1 MEEKEL
7 TTQVISN
14 DTEWFTPEDYLH
26 IPGYATVM
34 EEYTGEADLP
44 EKIVYNNTPIL
55 DQGSEWACSVFGIT
69 KAENEADWFDSKT
82 QLDAMKIWKEAIKN
96 WIIPDGGKNGWSMSG
111 ALKLMKELGYIQG
124 YYFCSTPAEV
134 RLALSKKHMCY
145 TGARYI
151 RWHQTG
157 VSKTL
162 TPDKDANAGHL
173 FALTGIDN
181 EKYYHPNSWTEN
193 WGDKGFFYTPF
204 ELQKWLYSIVAIID
218 KKNATPEVVVD
229 SADSEKMVKMDIWNW
244 KLPNENLIKLHAIY
258 MVMRAFKDQLDND
271 KAIEEAIRLGV
282 VSSVNWPL
290 TKRWFLKMIFVA
302 LYGRTS
308 QEELIPD
315 IAVDQGIIKS
325 KAGLDEP
332 VKRYHASL
340 MIARALRFSG
350 KIE

>member
-7 TTQVISN
+7 QNVVISN
-14 DTEWFTPEDYLH
+14 DTEWFTQEDYLH

-34 EEYTGEADLP
+34 EEYTWEDTVP

-55 DQGSEWACSVFGIT
+55 DQWSEWACSVFGIT

-82 QLDAMKIWKEAIKN
+82 QLDAMKIRKEAIAN
-96 WIIPDGGKNGWSMSG
+96 GIIPDGGKNGWSMSW
-111 ALKLMKELGYIQG
+111 ALKLMKDLGYIQG
-124 YYFCSTPAEV
+124 YYFCNTPAEV

-157 VSKTL
+157 VTHTL

-173 FALTGIDN
+173 FALTGIDG
-181 EKYYHPNSWTEN
+181 EKYHHPNSWTEW

-204 ELQKWLYSIVAIID
+204 GLQKWLYSIVAIID

-229 SADSEKMVKMDIWNW
+229 SAAFH
-244 KLPNENLIKLHAIY
+244 NE
-258 MVMRAFKDQLDND
+258 FDDN
-271 KAIEEAIRLGV
+271 KAIQKALELWV

-302 LYGRTS
+302 LYWRTS

-315 IAVDQGIIKS
+315 IAIDQGIIKS

>member
-1 MEEKEL
+1 MDEKEL
-7 TTQVISN
+7 TNVVISN
-14 DTEWFTPEDYLH
+14 DTEGFTQEDYLH

-34 EEYTGEADLP
+34 EEYTGGADLP

-82 QLDAMKIWKEAIKN
+82 QLDAMKIRKEAIAN
-96 WIIPDGGKNGWSMSG
+96 GIIPDGGKNGWSMSG
-111 ALKLMKELGYIQG
+111 ALKLMKDLGYIQG
-124 YYFCSTPAEV
+124 YYFCSTSAEV

-145 TGARYI
+145 TWARYI

-157 VSKTL
+157 VTHTL

-173 FALTGIDN
+173 FALTGIDH
-181 EKYYHPNSWTEN
+181 EKYHHPNSWTDG

-218 KKNATPEVVVD
+218 KKNASPEVVID
-229 SADSEKMVKMDIWNW
+229 SADSEKMVQMNIRNW
-244 KLPNENLIKLHAIY
+244 KLPNEALLKLHAVL
-258 MVMRAFKDQLDND
+258 MVMRAFYDEFDND
-271 KAIEEAIRLGV
+271 RAIEKALQLWIVR
-282 VSSVNWPL
+282 SMNWPL
-290 TKRWFLKMIFVA
+290 TKRRFLKMIFVA
-302 LYGRTS
+302 MNWRTS
-308 QEELIPD
+308 REELIPD
-315 IAVDQGIIKS
+315 LAMEQWIIKS
-325 KAGLDEP
+325 KIWLDEP

>member
-1 MEEKEL
+1 MDEKEL

-26 IPGYATVM
+26 IPWYATVM
-34 EEYTGEADLP
+34 EEYTGEAELP

-82 QLDAMKIWKEAIKN
+82 QLDAMKIRKEAIAN
-96 WIIPDGGKNGWSMSG
+96 GIIPDGGRNGWSMSG
-111 ALKLMKELGYIQG
+111 ALKLMKDLWYIQG

-145 TGARYI
+145 TWARYI
-151 RWHQTG
+151 RRHQTG

-173 FALTGIDN
+173 FALTGIDG
-181 EKYYHPNSWTEN
+181 EKYHHPNSWTEN

-204 ELQKWLYSIVAIID
+204 DLQKWLYSIVAIID
-218 KKNATPEVVVD
+218 KKNASPEVVLD
-229 SADSEKMVKMDIWNW
+229 SQDSEKMQQLDIWNG

-258 MVMRAFKDQLDND
+258 MV
-271 KAIEEAIRLGV
+271 
-282 VSSVNWPL
+282 

-302 LYGRTS
+302 MNGKTS
-308 QEELIPD
+308 REDLIPD
-315 IAVDQGIIKS
+315 IAIEQGIIKS
-325 KAGLDEP
+325 KIWLDEP

-340 MIARALRFSG
+340 MIARAMRFLG

>member
-1 MEEKEL
+1 MTEKEL
-7 TTQVISN
+7 IITH
-14 DTEWFTPEDYLH
+14 DTEWFSADDYLH
-26 IPGYATVM
+26 IPSYATAM
-34 EEYTGEADLP
+34 EEYTWEADLP

-82 QLDAMKIWKEAIKN
+82 QLDAMKIRKEAIAKG
-96 WIIPDGGKNGWSMSG
+96 IIPDGWRNGWSMSW
-111 ALKLMKELGYIQG
+111 ALKLMKDLWYIQG
-124 YYFCSTPAEV
+124 YYFCNTPAEV

-157 VSKTL
+157 VSHTI
-162 TPDKDANAGHL
+162 TPDPKADAGHL

-181 EKYYHPNSWTEN
+181 EKYYHPNSRNEGR
-193 WGDKGFFYTPF
+193 GDKGFFYTPF

-218 KKNATPEVVVD
+218 KKNASPEVVVD
-229 SADSEKMVKMDIWNW
+229 SADSEKMVQMNIWNG
-244 KLPNENLIKLHAIY
+244 KLPNESLIKLHAVL
-258 MVMRAFKDQLDND
+258 MVMRAFYDEFDND
-271 KAIEEAIRLGV
+271 RAIQKALQLWIV
-282 VSSVNWPL
+282 HSVNWPL

-302 LYGRTS
+302 MNGRTS
-308 QEELIPD
+308 REELIPD
-315 IAVDQGIIKS
+315 LAIEQWIIKS
-325 KAGLDEP
+325 KSGLDEP

-340 MIARALRFSG
+340 MIARALRFNG

>member
-1 MEEKEL
+1 MDEKEL

-26 IPGYATVM
+26 IPWYATVM
-34 EEYTGEADLP
+34 EEYTGEAELP

-82 QLDAMKIWKEAIKN
+82 QLDAMKIRKEAIAN
-96 WIIPDGGKNGWSMSG
+96 GIIPDGGRNGWSMSG
-111 ALKLMKELGYIQG
+111 ALKLMKDLWYIQG

-145 TGARYI
+145 TWARYI
-151 RWHQTG
+151 RRHQTG

-173 FALTGIDN
+173 FALTGIDG
-181 EKYYHPNSWTEN
+181 EKYHHPNSWTEN

-204 ELQKWLYSIVAIID
+204 DLQKWLYSIVAIID
-218 KKNATPEVVVD
+218 KKNASPEVVLD
-229 SADSEKMVKMDIWNW
+229 SQDSEKMQQLDIWNG

-258 MVMRAFKDQLDND
+258 MVMRAFKDQFDND
-271 KAIEEAIRLGV
+271 KAIEEALELGI
-282 VSSVNWPL
+282 VSSVNGPL

-302 LYGRTS
+302 MNGKTS
-308 QEELIPD
+308 REDLIPD
-315 IAVDQGIIKS
+315 IAIEQGIIKS
-325 KAGLDEP
+325 KIWLDEP

-340 MIARALRFSG
+340 MIARAMRFLG

>member
-1 MEEKEL
+1 MEEKNL
-7 TTQVISN
+7 TNEVISN
-14 DTEWFTPEDYLH
+14 DVEWFTQEDYLYT
-26 IPGYATVM
+26 PSYSTVM
-34 EEYTGEADLP
+34 EEYTGEENLP

-96 WIIPDGGKNGWSMSG
+96 WIIPEGWRNGRSMGG
-111 ALKLMKELGYIQG
+111 ALKLFKDLGYIQW
-124 YYFCSTPAEV
+124 YYFCNTPREV
-134 RLALSKKHMCY
+134 RLALSKKHICY

-157 VSKTL
+157 ISKTL
-162 TPDKDANAGHL
+162 TPDKDVNAWHL
-173 FALTGIDN
+173 FALTGIDE
-181 EKYYHPNSWTEN
+181 EKYYHPNSWTAG

-204 ELQKWLYSIVAIID
+204 DYQKWLYSIVAIID
-218 KKNATPEVVVD
+218 KKNATPEVVQ
-229 SADSEKMVKMDIWNW
+229 DSEDSELMVKKDIWNG
-244 KLPNENLIKLHAIY
+244 KLPNETLVKMHAIL
-258 MVMRAFKDQLDND
+258 MVMRAFHNELDND
-271 KAIEEAIRLGV
+271 KAIQKALELGV

-315 IAVDQGIIKS
+315 IAVDQWIIKS
-325 KAGLDEP
+325 KVWLDEP

>member
-1 MEEKEL
+1 MDEKKL

-82 QLDAMKIWKEAIKN
+82 QLDAMKIWKEAIAN
-96 WIIPDGGKNGWSMSG
+96 GIIPDGGKNGWSMSW
-111 ALKLMKELGYIQG
+111 ALKLMKDLWYIQG

-157 VSKTL
+157 VTHTL

-173 FALTGIDN
+173 FALTGIDG
-181 EKYYHPNSWTEN
+181 EQYHHTNSWTEW

-204 ELQKWLYSIVAIID
+204 ESQKWLYSIVAIID
-218 KKNATPEVVVD
+218 KKNASPEVVID
-229 SADSEKMVKMDIWNW
+229 SADSEKMVEMNIRNG
-244 KLPNENLIKLHAIY
+244 KLPNEALIKLHAVL
-258 MVMRAFKDQLDND
+258 MVMRAFHNEFDDNRAIQ
-271 KAIEEAIRLGV
+271 KALELGV
-282 VSSVNWPL
+282 ISSVNWPL

-315 IAVDQGIIKS
+315 LAVDQGIIKTNF
-325 KAGLDEP
+325 GLDEP

-350 KIE
+350 KI

>member
-1 MEEKEL
+1 MDKKEL

-55 DQGSEWACSVFGIT
+55 DQGSEWACSVFWIT

-82 QLDAMKIWKEAIKN
+82 ILDAMKIWKEAIKN
-96 WIIPDGGKNGWSMSG
+96 WIIPDGGKNGWSMSW
-111 ALKLMKELGYIQG
+111 ALKLMKDLWYIQG

-157 VSKTL
+157 VTHTL

-173 FALTGIDN
+173 FALTGIDG
-181 EKYYHPNSWTEN
+181 EKYYHPNSWTDG

-204 ELQKWLYSIVAIID
+204 GLQKWLYSIVAIID
-218 KKNATPEVVVD
+218 KKNASPEVVQ
-229 SADSEKMVKMDIWNW
+229 DSEDSKIMVKKGIWNG
-244 KLPNENLIKLHAIY
+244 KLPNENLIKLHAVL
-258 MVMRAFKDQLDND
+258 MVMRAFHNELDND
-271 KAIEEAIRLGV
+271 RAIEKALQLWIVR
-282 VSSVNWPL
+282 SVNWPL
-290 TKRWFLKMIFVA
+290 TKRRFLKMIFVA
-302 LYGRTS
+302 MNWRTS
-308 QEELIPD
+308 REELIPD
-315 IAVDQGIIKS
+315 LAMEQGIIKS
-325 KAGLDEP
+325 KVGLDAP
-332 VKRYHASL
+332 IKRYHASL
-340 MIARALRFSG
+340 MIARALRSVG

>member
-7 TTQVISN
+7 QNVVISN
-14 DTEWFTPEDYLH
+14 DTEWFTQEDYLH

-82 QLDAMKIWKEAIKN
+82 QLDAMKIRKEAIAN
-96 WIIPDGGKNGWSMSG
+96 GIIPDGWRNGWSMSG
-111 ALKLMKELGYIQG
+111 ALKLMKDLWYIQG
-124 YYFCSTPAEV
+124 YYFCNTAADV

-157 VSKTL
+157 
-162 TPDKDANAGHL
+162 
-173 FALTGIDN
+173 IDN
-181 EKYYHPNSWTEN
+181 EKYYHPNSWTQW

-204 ELQKWLYSIVAIID
+204 GLQKWLYSIVAIID
-218 KKNATPEVVVD
+218 KKNASPEVVVD
-229 SADSEKMVKMDIWNW
+229 SKDSEKMVEMNIWNG
-244 KLPNENLIKLHAIY
+244 KLPNESLIKLHAVL
-258 MVMRAFKDQLDND
+258 MVMRAFHNEFDDN
-271 KAIEEAIRLGV
+271 KAIQKALELGV
-282 VSSVNWPL
+282 VNSINWPL

-315 IAVDQGIIKS
+315 IAIDQGIIKS
-325 KAGLDEP
+325 KVWLDEP

>member
-1 MEEKEL
+1 MDEKEL

-26 IPGYATVM
+26 IPWYATVM

-55 DQGSEWACSVFGIT
+55 DQWSEWACSVFGIT

-82 QLDAMKIWKEAIKN
+82 QLDAMKIRKEAIAN
-96 WIIPDGGKNGWSMSG
+96 GIIPDGWKNGWSMSG
-111 ALKLMKELGYIQG
+111 ALKLMKDLWYIQW

-151 RWHQTG
+151 RRHQTG
-157 VSKTL
+157 ISKTL

-173 FALTGIDN
+173 FALTGIDH
-181 EKYYHPNSWTEN
+181 EKYHHPNSWTEN

-218 KKNATPEVVVD
+218 KKNASPEVVVD
-229 SADSEKMVKMDIWNW
+229 SADSEKMVEMNIWNG
-244 KLPNENLIKLHAIY
+244 KLPNESLIKLHAVL
-258 MVMRAFKDQLDND
+258 MVMRAFHNEFDDN
-271 KAIEEAIRLGV
+271 KAIQKALELWV

-302 LYGRTS
+302 LYWRTS
-308 QEELIPD
+308 REELIPD

>member
-1 MEEKEL
+1 MDEKEL

-26 IPGYATVM
+26 IPWYATVM
-34 EEYTGEADLP
+34 EEYTGEAELP

-55 DQGSEWACSVFGIT
+55 DQWSEWACSVFGIT

-111 ALKLMKELGYIQG
+111 ALKLMKDLWYIQG

-173 FALTGIDN
+173 FALTGIDG
-181 EKYYHPNSWTEN
+181 EKYHHPNSWTEN

-204 ELQKWLYSIVAIID
+204 DLQKWLYSIVAIID
-218 KKNATPEVVVD
+218 KKNASPEVVLD
-229 SADSEKMVKMDIWNW
+229 SQDSEKMQQLDIWNG

-258 MVMRAFKDQLDND
+258 MVMRAFKDQFNNE
-271 KAIEEAIRLGV
+271 KAIEEALQLGIV
-282 VSSVNWPL
+282 NSVNWPL

-302 LYGRTS
+302 MNWKTS
-308 QEELIPD
+308 REDLIPD
-315 IAVDQGIIKS
+315 IAIEQGIIKS
-325 KAGLDEP
+325 KVGLDEP

-340 MIARALRFSG
+340 MIARALRFLG

>member
-1 MEEKEL
+1 MDEKEL

-111 ALKLMKELGYIQG
+111 ALKLMKDLGYIQG
-124 YYFCSTPAEV
+124 YYFCSTPTEV

-157 VSKTL
+157 VTHTL

-173 FALTGIDN
+173 FALTGIDG
-181 EKYYHPNSWTEN
+181 EKYHHPNSWTRGR
-193 WGDKGFFYTPF
+193 GDKGFFYTPF
-204 ELQKWLYSIVAIID
+204 G
-218 KKNATPEVVVD
+218 
-229 SADSEKMVKMDIWNW
+229 
-244 KLPNENLIKLHAIY
+244 LH
-258 MVMRAFKDQLDND
+258 
-271 KAIEEAIRLGV
+271 
-282 VSSVNWPL
+282 
-290 TKRWFLKMIFVA
+290 
-302 LYGRTS
+302 
-308 QEELIPD
+308 
-315 IAVDQGIIKS
+315 
-325 KAGLDEP
+325 
-332 VKRYHASL
+332 
-340 MIARALRFSG
+340 
-350 KIE
+350 

>member
-7 TTQVISN
+7 QNVVISN
-14 DTEWFTPEDYLH
+14 DTEWFTQEDYLH

-55 DQGSEWACSVFGIT
+55 DQWSEGACSVFGIT

-82 QLDAMKIWKEAIKN
+82 ILDAMKIWKEAIAN
-96 WIIPDGGKNGWSMSG
+96 GIIPDGWKNGWSMSG
-111 ALKLMKELGYIQG
+111 ALKLFKDLGLIQG

-151 RWHQTG
+151 RRHQTG

-173 FALTGIDN
+173 FALTGIDG
-181 EKYYHPNSWTEN
+181 EKYHHPNSWTEW

-204 ELQKWLYSIVAIID
+204 GLQKWLYSIVAIID
-218 KKNATPEVVVD
+218 KKNASPEVVVD

-282 VSSVNWPL
+282 VSSVNGPL
-290 TKRWFLKMIFVA
+290 TKRRFLKMIFVA
-302 LYGRTS
+302 LYGRTN

-315 IAVDQGIIKS
+315 IAIDQWIIKS
-325 KAGLDEP
+325 KVGLDEP

>member
-1 MEEKEL
+1 MDEKEL
-7 TTQVISN
+7 TPQVISN
-14 DTEWFTPEDYLH
+14 DTEWFTQEDYLH

-55 DQGSEWACSVFGIT
+55 DQWSEGACSVFGIT

-82 QLDAMKIWKEAIKN
+82 QLDAMKIWKEAIKA

-111 ALKLMKELGYIQG
+111 ALKLMKDLWYIQG

-145 TGARYI
+145 TGARKV
-151 RWHQTG
+151 RWHKTG
-157 VSKTL
+157 INKIL
-162 TPDKDANAGHL
+162 TVDENADAGHL
-173 FALTGIDN
+173 FALTGIDG
-181 EKYYHPNSWTEN
+181 EKYHHPNSWTEW

-218 KKNATPEVVVD
+218 KKNASPEVVVD

-302 LYGRTS
+302 LYWRTS

-315 IAVDQGIIKS
+315 IAIDQWIIKS
-325 KAGLDEP
+325 KVGLDEP

>member
-7 TTQVISN
+7 QNVVISN

-82 QLDAMKIWKEAIKN
+82 QLDAMKIRKEAIAN
-96 WIIPDGGKNGWSMSG
+96 GIIPDGGKNGWSMSW
-111 ALKLMKELGYIQG
+111 ALKLMKDLGYIQG

-145 TGARYI
+145 TWARYI

-157 VSKTL
+157 VSHML

-181 EKYYHPNSWTEN
+181 EKYHHPNSWTEW

-218 KKNATPEVVVD
+218 KKNASPEVVQ
-229 SADSEKMVKMDIWNW
+229 DSEDSKLMVKKGIWNG
-244 KLPNENLIKLHAIY
+244 KLPNENLIKLHAVL
-258 MVMRAFKDQLDND
+258 MVMRAFHNELDND
-271 KAIEEAIRLGV
+271 RAIEKALQLWIVR
-282 VSSVNWPL
+282 SVNWPL

-302 LYGRTS
+302 MNGRTS
-308 QEELIPD
+308 QEELSPD

>member
-1 MEEKEL
+1 MDEKEL

-111 ALKLMKELGYIQG
+111 ALKLMKDLGYIQG
-124 YYFCSTPAEV
+124 YYFCSTPTEV

-157 VSKTL
+157 VTHTL

-173 FALTGIDN
+173 FALTGIDG
-181 EKYYHPNSWTEN
+181 EKYHHPNSWTEW

-204 ELQKWLYSIVAIID
+204 GLQKWLYSIVAIID
-218 KKNATPEVVVD
+218 KKNASPEVVVD

-290 TKRWFLKMIFVA
+290 TKRRFLKMIFVA

-315 IAVDQGIIKS
+315 IAVDQWIIKS
-325 KAGLDEP
+325 KVWLDEP

>member
-1 MEEKEL
+1 MTEKEL
-7 TTQVISN
+7 IITH
-14 DTEWFTPEDYLH
+14 DTEWFSADDYLH
-26 IPGYATVM
+26 IPSYATAM
-34 EEYTGEADLP
+34 EEYTWEALP

-55 DQGSEWACSVFGIT
+55 DQGREGACSVFWIT
-69 KAENEADWFDSKT
+69 KAENEADRFDGKT
-82 QLDAMKIWKEAIKN
+82 ILDAMKLWNDAIAQGRVPN
-96 WIIPDGGKNGWSMSG
+96 GGKEGRSMSG
-111 ALKLMKELGYIQG
+111 ALKLFKDLGLIQG
-124 YYFCSTPAEV
+124 YYFCETAEEV

-145 TGARYI
+145 TGARHV
-151 RWHQTG
+151 RRHQTG
-157 VSKTL
+157 VSHTL
-162 TPDKDANAGHL
+162 TPDPKADAGHL

-181 EKYYHPNSWTEN
+181 EKYHHPNSWTEW

-218 KKNATPEVVVD
+218 KKNTSPEVVQ
-229 SADSEKMVKMDIWNW
+229 DSEDSELMVKKGIWNG
-244 KLPNENLIKLHAIY
+244 KLPNENLIKLHAVL
-258 MVMRAFKDQLDND
+258 MVMRAFHNEFDDN
-271 KAIEEAIRLGV
+271 KAIQKALELWV

-315 IAVDQGIIKS
+315 LAMEQGIIKS
-325 KAGLDEP
+325 KIGLDES

>member
-1 MEEKEL
+1 MDEKEL
-7 TTQVISN
+7 TNVVISN
-14 DTEWFTPEDYLH
+14 DTEGFTQEDYLH

-82 QLDAMKIWKEAIKN
+82 ILDAMKLWNDAIAQGRVPN
-96 WIIPDGGKNGWSMSG
+96 WGKDGRSMSW
-111 ALKLMKELGYIQG
+111 ALKLFKDLGLIQG
-124 YYFCSTPAEV
+124 YYFCNTAEEV

-157 VSKTL
+157 VSHML

-173 FALTGIDN
+173 FALTGIDH
-181 EKYYHPNSWTEN
+181 EKYHHPNSWTSGR
-193 WGDKGFFYTPF
+193 GDKGFFYTPF
-204 ELQKWLYSIVAIID
+204 GLQKWLYSIVAIID
-218 KKNATPEVVVD
+218 KKNVSPEVVID
-229 SADSEKMVKMDIWNW
+229 SQDSEKMVKMNIRNG
-244 KLPNENLIKLHAIY
+244 KLPNEALLKLHAVL
-258 MVMRAFKDQLDND
+258 MVMRAFYDEFDND
-271 KAIEEAIRLGV
+271 RAIEKALQLWIVR
-282 VSSVNWPL
+282 SVNWPL
-290 TKRWFLKMIFVA
+290 TKRRFLKMIFVA
-302 LYGRTS
+302 MNGRTS
-308 QEELIPD
+308 REELIPD
-315 IAVDQGIIKS
+315 LAIEQGIIKS
-325 KAGLDEP
+325 KVWLDEP

-340 MIARALRFSG
+340 MIARTLRFSG

>member
-26 IPGYATVM
+26 IPWYATVM

-162 TPDKDANAGHL
+162 TRDKDANAGHL

>member
-1 MEEKEL
+1 MDEKEL
-7 TTQVISN
+7 QNVVISN
-14 DTEWFTPEDYLH
+14 DTEWFTADDYLH
-26 IPGYATVM
+26 IPSYATAM
-34 EEYTGEADLP
+34 EEYGEADLP
-44 EKIVYNNTPIL
+44 ESIVYNNTPIL
-55 DQGSEWACSVFGIT
+55 DQWREGACSVFWIT
-69 KAENEADWFDSKT
+69 KAENEADWFDSKA
-82 QLDAMKIWKEAIKN
+82 QLDAMKIRKEAIVKG
-96 WIIPDGGKNGWSMSG
+96 IIPNGGKEGRSMSW
-111 ALKLMKELGYIQG
+111 ALKLFKDLGLIQG
-124 YYFCSTPAEV
+124 YYFCNTADEV

-145 TGARYI
+145 TWARHI

-157 VSKTL
+157 VSHTI
-162 TPDKDANAGHL
+162 TPDPKADAGHL
-173 FALTGIDN
+173 FALTGIDH
-181 EKYYHPNSWTEN
+181 EKYHHPNSWTDGR
-193 WGDKGFFYTPF
+193 GDKGFFYTPF
-204 ELQKWLYSIVAIID
+204 GLQKWLYSIVAIID
-218 KKNATPEVVVD
+218 KKNATPEVAVD
-229 SADSEKMVKMDIWNW
+229 SADSEKMVKMNIRNG
-244 KLPNENLIKLHAIY
+244 KLPNEALIKLHAVL
-258 MVMRAFKDQLDND
+258 MVMRAFHSEFDDNRAIQ
-271 KAIEEAIRLGV
+271 KALELGV